1 MTAAKDPKAAKPGE
15 TDEQRERFLAALEAK
30 KHREGH
36 GGIAKDAGQAK
47 GHTDRVGGKR
57 EFRRKSGG

>member
-1 MTAAKDPKAAKPGE
+1 MTAAKDPKADQPKAAD
-15 TDEQRERFLAALEAK
+15 TQRERFLAALEAK

-36 GGIAKDAGQAK
+36 GGVAKDAGSAK
-47 GHTDRVGGKR
+47 GQTDRVGGKR